1 MERNKW
7 KYHNTKENKMASRN
21 PQTGDN
27 WTKKEEE
34 AFNKAEF
41 EKNLARF
48 ESMTPKELGSTG
60 PVHAGMGTLLSPDRW
75 QTYINWLIE
84 AGMEAEAK
92 QLETAVT
99 TKTETEILPKELYWD
114 EDATEAEIEADIQA
128 YDEGGPYVKSN
139 PDDALT
145 IEWTDDSGKTRTV
158 GQRRGLTGN
167 RDPETGDFIQGP
179 SDVSSKT
186 FSRPIDIENFEK
198 DDESVTTS
206 DNQIPTDDIIDAI
219 NARKPELEERAKDRE
234 ERLKNLD
241 SIVDIKDEDSVENWM
256 DNFESMSDDMFESIK
271 FEDLA
276 QYGANAEDAYT
287 EVKLAK
293 DKSEDEYT
301 DAQMD
306 ASETDRQAMEMGAE
320 FDAEIAQD
328 QADED
333 QLTDAEA
340 ERIMMEADADADKL
354 DADYEASEFPMMGMS
369 DKDKGMFT
377 YKKTESKDDK
387 TIGAGIGVIVKDT
400 GMNEEQARQLM
411 TKLKG
416 ICG

>member
-34 AFNKAEF
+34 AFNKDEF

-92 QLETAVT
+92 ILETAVT
-99 TKTETEILPKELYWD
+99 TKTETKILPKELYWD

-128 YDEGGPYVKSN
+128 YEEGGPYVESD
-139 PDDALT
+139 PEDAL
-145 IEWTDDSGKTRTV
+145 IDSRNQT
-158 GQRRGLTGN
+158 RGLK
-167 RDPETGDFIQGP
+167 GDRAADGSLIQGP

-186 FSRPIDIENFEK
+186 FSRPVDVK
-198 DDESVTTS
+198 DGEITTTDE
-206 DNQIPTDDIIDAI
+206 QIPTDEIMAGI

-354 DADYEASEFPMMGMS
+354 DDDYEARTFPMMGMS
-369 DKDKGMFT
+369 DKEKGMFSFQKT
-377 YKKTESKDDK
+377 DTIANKKEQDSIN
-387 TIGAGIGVIVKDT
+387 TIVGDT
-400 GMNEEQARQLM
+400 GMDEEQARQLM

>member
-1 MERNKW
+1 
-7 KYHNTKENKMASRN
+7 MASRN
-21 PQTGDN
+21 PVTGDN

-34 AFNKAEF
+34 EFNIAEF

-60 PVHAGMGTLLSPDRW
+60 PQHAGMGTLFSPDRW
-75 QTYINWLIE
+75 QAYIDWLIK

-92 QLETAVT
+92 ILEEAVT
-99 TKTETEILPKELYWD
+99 TKTETEVLPKELYWD
-114 EDATEAEIEADIQA
+114 EDATDEEIASDVKEF
-128 YDEGGPYVKSN
+128 DEGGPYVESD
-139 PDDALT
+139 PADALIDSRDKRGLKGERSADGSLLSQEDKDLT
-145 IEWTDDSGKTRTV
+145 TKIRADQEKYKDELTDNPLSIERAQKTRDTNV
-158 GQRRGLTGN
+158 
-167 RDPETGDFIQGP
+167 EAI
-179 SDVSSKT
+179 
-186 FSRPIDIENFEK
+186 K
-198 DDESVTTS
+198 DKYAT
-206 DNQIPTDDIIDAI
+206 
-219 NARKPELEERAKDRE
+219 AKE
-234 ERLKNLD
+234 ERLKENGVDIEQED
-241 SIVDIKDEDSVENWM
+241 SIENWM
-256 DNFESMSDDMFESIK
+256 TNFESMSDEQFESIK

-287 EVKLAK
+287 EVKLSK
-293 DKSEDEYT
+293 DKSDDEFT

-306 ASETDRQAMEMGAE
+306 AAESDRESMEMGAE

-333 QLTDAEA
+333 QLTDADA
-340 ERIMMEADADADKL
+340 ERIMMEATADADKL

-369 DKDKGMFT
+369 DKDKGMFSF
-377 YKKTESKDDK
+377 KKTESKDDK
-387 TIGAGIGVIVKDT
+387 NIQEGIGVITQDT

>member
-1 MERNKW
+1 
-7 KYHNTKENKMASRN
+7 MASRN
-21 PQTGDN
+21 PMTGDN
-27 WTKKEEE
+27 WTKAQEVE
-34 AFNKAEF
+34 FNKGVFAD
-41 EKNLARF
+41 NLARF

-60 PVHAGMGTLLSPDRW
+60 PQHPGMGTLFSPDRW
-75 QTYINWLIE
+75 QAYIDWLKK

-92 QLETAVT
+92 ILENAIVE
-99 TKTETEILPKELYWD
+99 KVEMKVLPKELYWD
-114 EDATEAEIEADIQA
+114 EDATDAEIAADVKA
-128 YDEGGPYVKSN
+128 YDEGGPYVESD
-139 PDDALT
+139 PADAL
-145 IEWTDDSGKTRTV
+145 IDSRDK
-158 GQRRGLTGN
+158 RGLTGN

-206 DNQIPTDDIIDAI
+206 DKQISTDEIIDAI
-219 NARKPELEERAKDRE
+219 NARKPELAARAKDRE
-234 ERLKNLD
+234 ERLKNLE

-256 DNFESMSDDMFESIK
+256 DNFESMSDDMFESIS

-276 QYGANAEDAYT
+276 QYGTNAEDAYT

-293 DKSEDEYT
+293 DKSDDEFT

-306 ASETDRQAMEMGAE
+306 AAETDREVMEMGSE
-320 FDAEIAQD
+320 FDSEIAQD

-333 QLTDAEA
+333 QITDAES
-340 ERIMMEADADADKL
+340 ERIMMEATADADKL

-369 DKDKGMFT
+369 DEDKGMFSF
-377 YKKTESKDDK
+377 KKTESKDEK
-387 TIGAGIGVIVKDT
+387 TIGAGIGVIDKDT

>member
-1 MERNKW
+1 
-7 KYHNTKENKMASRN
+7 MASRN
-21 PQTGDN
+21 PKTGDN

-75 QTYINWLIE
+75 QTYINWLFE

-92 QLETAVT
+92 ILETAVT
-99 TKTETEILPKELYWD
+99 TKTETKILPKELYWD

-128 YDEGGPYVKSN
+128 YEEGGPYVESD
-139 PDDALT
+139 PEDAL
-145 IEWTDDSGKTRTV
+145 IDSRNQT
-158 GQRRGLTGN
+158 RGLK
-167 RDPETGDFIQGP
+167 GDRAADGSLIQGP

-186 FSRPIDIENFEK
+186 FSRPVDVK
-198 DDESVTTS
+198 DGEITTTDE
-206 DNQIPTDDIIDAI
+206 QIPTDEIMAGI

-340 ERIMMEADADADKL
+340 ERIMMEATADADKL
-354 DADYEASEFPMMGMS
+354 DDDYEARTFPMMGMS
-369 DKDKGMFT
+369 DKEKGMFSFQKT
-377 YKKTESKDDK
+377 DTIANKKEQDSIN
-387 TIGAGIGVIVKDT
+387 TIVGDT
-400 GMNEEQARQLM
+400 GMDEEQARQLM

>member
-1 MERNKW
+1 
-7 KYHNTKENKMASRN
+7 MASRH
-21 PQTGDN
+21 PITGDN
-27 WTKKEEE
+27 WTKAEEK
-34 AFNKAEF
+34 AFNKKVF
-41 EKNLARF
+41 EDNLARF
-48 ESMTPKELGSTG
+48 ESMTPKELGNTG
-60 PVHAGMGTLLSPDRW
+60 PQHPGMGTLFSPDRW
-75 QTYINWLIE
+75 QAYIDWLRK

-92 QLETAVT
+92 QLENAVVEKVE
-99 TKTETEILPKELYWD
+99 TKILPKELYWD
-114 EDATEAEIEADIQA
+114 EDATDAEIAADVKA
-128 YDEGGPYVKSN
+128 YDEGGPYVESD
-139 PDDALT
+139 PADAL
-145 IEWTDDSGKTRTV
+145 IDSRDK
-158 GQRRGLTGN
+158 RGLTGN

-206 DNQIPTDDIIDAI
+206 DKQIPTDDIIDAI
-219 NARKPELEERAKDRE
+219 NARKPELAARAKDRE
-234 ERLKNLD
+234 ERFKNLE

-271 FEDLA
+271 LEDLA
-276 QYGANAEDAYT
+276 QYGTNAEDAYT

-293 DKSEDEYT
+293 DTAEDEYT

-306 ASETDRQAMEMGAE
+306 AAETDREAMEMGAE
-320 FDAEIAQD
+320 LSAE
-328 QADED
+328 
-333 QLTDAEA
+333 
-340 ERIMMEADADADKL
+340 MEAADNAELDALMKPAEDAADKL

-369 DKDKGMFT
+369 DEDKGMFQF
-377 YKKTESKDDK
+377 KKTESKDDK

>member
-1 MERNKW
+1 
-7 KYHNTKENKMASRN
+7 MASRN
-21 PQTGDN
+21 PMTGDN
-27 WTKKEEE
+27 WTKAQEVE
-34 AFNKAEF
+34 FNKGVFAD
-41 EKNLARF
+41 NLARF

-60 PVHAGMGTLLSPDRW
+60 PQHPGMGTLFSPDRW
-75 QTYINWLIE
+75 QAYIDWLRK

-92 QLETAVT
+92 QLENAVVEKVE
-99 TKTETEILPKELYWD
+99 TKILPKELYWD
-114 EDATEAEIEADIQA
+114 EDATDAEIEADVKA
-128 YDEGGPYVKSN
+128 YDEGGPYVESD
-139 PDDALT
+139 PADAL
-145 IEWTDDSGKTRTV
+145 IDSRDK
-158 GQRRGLTGN
+158 RGLTGN

-206 DNQIPTDDIIDAI
+206 DKQIPTDDIIDAI
-219 NARKPELEERAKDRE
+219 NARKPELAARAKDRE
-234 ERLKNLD
+234 ERFKNLE

-256 DNFESMSDDMFESIK
+256 DNFESMSGDMFESIK

-276 QYGANAEDAYT
+276 QYGTNAEDAYT

-293 DKSEDEYT
+293 DTAEDEYT

-306 ASETDRQAMEMGAE
+306 AAETDREAMEMGAE
-320 FDAEIAQD
+320 LSAE
-328 QADED
+328 
-333 QLTDAEA
+333 
-340 ERIMMEADADADKL
+340 MEAADNAELDALMKPAEDAADKL

-369 DKDKGMFT
+369 DKEKGMFQF
-377 YKKTESKDDK
+377 KKTESKDDK

>member
-1 MERNKW
+1 
-7 KYHNTKENKMASRN
+7 
-21 PQTGDN
+21 
-27 WTKKEEE
+27 
-34 AFNKAEF
+34 
-41 EKNLARF
+41 
-48 ESMTPKELGSTG
+48 MTPKELGNTG
-60 PVHAGMGTLLSPDRW
+60 PQHPGMGTLFSPDRW
-75 QTYINWLIE
+75 QAYIDWLRK

-92 QLETAVT
+92 QLENAVVEKVE
-99 TKTETEILPKELYWD
+99 TKILPKELYWD
-114 EDATEAEIEADIQA
+114 EDATDAEIEADVKA
-128 YDEGGPYVKSN
+128 YDEGGPYVESD
-139 PDDALT
+139 PADAL
-145 IEWTDDSGKTRTV
+145 IDSRDK
-158 GQRRGLTGN
+158 RGLTGN

-206 DNQIPTDDIIDAI
+206 DKQIPTDDIIDAI
-219 NARKPELEERAKDRE
+219 NARKPELAARAKDRE
-234 ERLKNLD
+234 ERFKNLE

-271 FEDLA
+271 LEDLA
-276 QYGANAEDAYT
+276 QYGTNAEDAYT

-293 DKSEDEYT
+293 DTAEDEYT

-306 ASETDRQAMEMGAE
+306 AAETDREAMEMGAE
-320 FDAEIAQD
+320 LSAE
-328 QADED
+328 
-333 QLTDAEA
+333 
-340 ERIMMEADADADKL
+340 MEAADNAELDALMKPAEDAADKL
-354 DADYEASEFPMMGMS
+354 DVDYEARTFPMMGMS
-369 DKDKGMFT
+369 DEDKGMFQF
-377 YKKTESKDDK
+377 KKTESKDDK

>member
-1 MERNKW
+1 
-7 KYHNTKENKMASRN
+7 MASRN
-21 PQTGDN
+21 PTTGDN
-27 WTKKEEE
+27 WTKAEEA

-60 PVHAGMGTLLSPDRW
+60 PQHEGMGTEFSPDRW
-75 QTYINWLIE
+75 QAYIDWLRK

-92 QLETAVT
+92 ILETAIT

-114 EDATEAEIEADIQA
+114 EDATDAEIAADVKA
-128 YDEGGPYVKSN
+128 YDEGGPYVKSD
-139 PDDALT
+139 PADAL
-145 IEWTDDSGKTRTV
+145 IDSRDK
-158 GQRRGLTGN
+158 RGLTGN
-167 RDPETGDFIQGP
+167 RDPETGDLMQGP

-206 DNQIPTDDIIDAI
+206 DKQIPTDDIIDAI
-219 NARKPELEERAKDRE
+219 NARKPELAARAKDRE
-234 ERLKNLD
+234 ERFKNLE

-271 FEDLA
+271 LEDLA
-276 QYGANAEDAYT
+276 QYGTNAEDAYT

-293 DKSEDEYT
+293 DTAEDEYT

-306 ASETDRQAMEMGAE
+306 AAETDREAMEMGAE
-320 FDAEIAQD
+320 LSAE
-328 QADED
+328 
-333 QLTDAEA
+333 
-340 ERIMMEADADADKL
+340 MEAADNAELDALMKPAEDAADKL
-354 DADYEASEFPMMGMS
+354 DVDYEARTFPMMGMS
-369 DKDKGMFT
+369 DKEKGMFQF
-377 YKKTESKDDK
+377 KKTESKDDK

>member
-1 MERNKW
+1 
-7 KYHNTKENKMASRN
+7 MASRN
-21 PQTGDN
+21 PTTGDN
-27 WTKKEEE
+27 WTKAEEA

-60 PVHAGMGTLLSPDRW
+60 PQHEGMGTEFSPDRW
-75 QTYINWLIE
+75 QAYIDWLRK

-92 QLETAVT
+92 ILETAIT

-114 EDATEAEIEADIQA
+114 EDATDAEIAADVKA
-128 YDEGGPYVKSN
+128 YDEGGPYVKSD
-139 PDDALT
+139 PADAL
-145 IEWTDDSGKTRTV
+145 IDSRDK
-158 GQRRGLTGN
+158 RGLTGN
-167 RDPETGDFIQGP
+167 RDPETGDLMQGP

-206 DNQIPTDDIIDAI
+206 DKQIPTDDIIDAI
-219 NARKPELEERAKDRE
+219 NARKPELAARAKDRE
-234 ERLKNLD
+234 ERFKNLE

-271 FEDLA
+271 LEDLA
-276 QYGANAEDAYT
+276 QYGTNAEDAYT

-293 DKSEDEYT
+293 DTAEDEYT

-306 ASETDRQAMEMGAE
+306 AAETDREAMEMGAE
-320 FDAEIAQD
+320 LSAE
-328 QADED
+328 
-333 QLTDAEA
+333 
-340 ERIMMEADADADKL
+340 MEAADNAELDALMKPAEDAADKL
-354 DADYEASEFPMMGMS
+354 DVDYEARTFPMMGMS
-369 DKDKGMFT
+369 DEDKGMFQF
-377 YKKTESKDDK
+377 KKTESKDDK

>member
-1 MERNKW
+1 
-7 KYHNTKENKMASRN
+7 
-21 PQTGDN
+21 
-27 WTKKEEE
+27 
-34 AFNKAEF
+34 
-41 EKNLARF
+41 
-48 ESMTPKELGSTG
+48 MTPKELGNTG
-60 PVHAGMGTLLSPDRW
+60 PSHEGMGTLFFPDRW
-75 QTYINWLIE
+75 QAYIDWLRK

-92 QLETAVT
+92 ILESAVVE
-99 TKTETEILPKELYWD
+99 KVEMKVLPKELYWD

-206 DNQIPTDDIIDAI
+206 DKQIPTDDIIDAI
-219 NARKPELEERAKDRE
+219 NARKPELAARAKDRE
-234 ERLKNLD
+234 ERFKNLE

-271 FEDLA
+271 LEDLA
-276 QYGANAEDAYT
+276 QYGTNAEDAYT

-293 DKSEDEYT
+293 DTAGFIS
-301 DAQMD
+301 
-306 ASETDRQAMEMGAE
+306 ASSSALSAASISADNSAPIS
-320 FDAEIAQD
+320 IASLSVS
-328 QADED
+328 A
-333 QLTDAEA
+333 
-340 ERIMMEADADADKL
+340 
-354 DADYEASEFPMMGMS
+354 AS
-369 DKDKGMFT
+369 
-377 YKKTESKDDK
+377 
-387 TIGAGIGVIVKDT
+387 I
-400 GMNEEQARQLM
+400 
-411 TKLKG
+411 
-416 ICG
+416 

>member
-1 MERNKW
+1 
-7 KYHNTKENKMASRN
+7 MASRH
-21 PQTGDN
+21 PITGDN
-27 WTKKEEE
+27 WTKAEEK
-34 AFNKAEF
+34 AFNKKVF
-41 EKNLARF
+41 EDNLDRF
-48 ESMTPKELGSTG
+48 ESMSPKELGNTG
-60 PVHAGMGTLLSPDRW
+60 PQHPGMGTLFSPDRW
-75 QTYINWLIE
+75 QAYIDWLIK

-92 QLETAVT
+92 ILEDAVVE
-99 TKTETEILPKELYWD
+99 KVEMKVLPKELYWD

-167 RDPETGDFIQGP
+167 RDADGNLIQGP

-206 DNQIPTDDIIDAI
+206 DKQIPTDDIIDAI
-219 NARKPELEERAKDRE
+219 NARKPELAARAKDRE
-234 ERLKNLD
+234 ERLKNLE

-271 FEDLA
+271 LEDLA

-293 DKSEDEYT
+293 DTAEDEYT

-306 ASETDRQAMEMGAE
+306 AAETDREAMEMGAE
-320 FDAEIAQD
+320 LSAE
-328 QADED
+328 
-333 QLTDAEA
+333 
-340 ERIMMEADADADKL
+340 MEAADNAELDALMKPAEDAADKL
-354 DADYEASEFPMMGMS
+354 DADYEARTFPMMGMS

-387 TIGAGIGVIVKDT
+387 TIDAGIGVITQDT

>member
-1 MERNKW
+1 
-7 KYHNTKENKMASRN
+7 MASRN
-21 PQTGDN
+21 PTTGDN
-27 WTKKEEE
+27 WTKAEEE

-41 EKNLARF
+41 KKNLARF

-60 PVHAGMGTLLSPDRW
+60 PSHEGMGTEFSPDRW
-75 QTYINWLIE
+75 QAYIDWLKK
-84 AGMEAEAK
+84 AGMEAEAA
-92 QLETAVT
+92 QLANAVVE
-99 TKTETEILPKELYWD
+99 KVEMKVLPKELYWD

-219 NARKPELEERAKDRE
+219 NARKPELAARAKDRE
-234 ERLKNLD
+234 ERLKNLE

-271 FEDLA
+271 LEDLA

-293 DKSEDEYT
+293 DTAEDEYT

-306 ASETDRQAMEMGAE
+306 AAETDREAMEMGAE
-320 FDAEIAQD
+320 LSAE
-328 QADED
+328 
-333 QLTDAEA
+333 
-340 ERIMMEADADADKL
+340 MEAADNAELDALMKPAEDAADKL
-354 DADYEASEFPMMGMS
+354 DADYEARTFPMMGMS

-387 TIGAGIGVIVKDT
+387 TIDAGIGVITQDT